1 MCLPSHTAPHLN
13 FTITYKGSVEFQME
27 IKIVCRR
34 GFGDFTLLF
43 CIGRLRNVQTHAIVL
58 LIISFVFPC
67 PRCRRRRGLLKVAI
81 MKRRPTHPVN
91 KKRRNMPCIVFY
103 SIQSFLN

>member
-13 FTITYKGSVEFQME
+13 FTITYKRSVEFQME

-43 CIGRLRNVQTHAIVL
+43 CIGRLRNVQTHVL
-58 LIISFVFPC
+58 SYCSAHYIDVVICLRS
-67 PRCRRRRGLLKVAI
+67 LL
-81 MKRRPTHPVN
+81 
-91 KKRRNMPCIVFY
+91 
-103 SIQSFLN
+103 